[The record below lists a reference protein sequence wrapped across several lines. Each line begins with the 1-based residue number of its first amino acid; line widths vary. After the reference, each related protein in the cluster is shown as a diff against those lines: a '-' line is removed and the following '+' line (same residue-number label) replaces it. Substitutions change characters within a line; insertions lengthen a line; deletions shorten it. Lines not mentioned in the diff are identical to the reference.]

1 MNINQLKYV
10 LEVAASSSMREA
22 STKLYVSQPALSAS
36 IHDLEEE
43 LGILIF
49 ERNNKGISLTDEG
62 RELLSYAKKAVQQYE
77 ILEDRYLARE
87 SGKERFSVSTQHYN
101 FAIKAFTGVIR
112 QTDPDKYTFSIHE
125 TKTKEVLE
133 DVRSMKSE
141 VGIVSFSGSNEA
153 LVKKAALLTVEIV
166 IIGIAAAVIIGL
178 ICEMIIYFK
187 IPVLRRIVSVYIE
200 VSRNTPLLIQL
211 FFIYYGFPKIV
222 IRTDAKVCGAIGL
235 AFLGGSYM
243 AEAFRSGVEAI
254 DTIQEESAYS
264 LGVDIN
270 FVSTEAANRVE
281 YLETGKV
288 DIILANFTVT
298 DERAQ
303 KVDFALPYM
312 NVSLGVVSPDRRV
325 ITDLSQLGA
334 NDEVIVIS
342 GTTAEDYLIKNY
354 SNIAEKRKIAFLSA
368 SDHVSADSLD
378 SEHLNEEGH
387 RILAS
392 VIYDKL
398 RETKMI

>member
-101 FAIKAFTGVIR
+101 FAIKAFTSVIR

-153 LVKKAALLTVEIV
+153 LVKKLLRDYR
-166 IIGIAAAVIIGL
+166 L
-178 ICEMIIYFK
+178 DF
-187 IPVLRRIVSVYIE
+187 
-200 VSRNTPLLIQL
+200 TPLMKRDTYVYVWKDHP
-211 FFIYYGFPKIV
+211 FA
-222 IRTDAKVCGAIGL
+222 D
-235 AFLGGSYM
+235 
-243 AEAFRSGVEAI
+243 RSI
-254 DTIQEESAYS
+254 ISIEELQDYPCISFDQS
-264 LGVDIN
+264 DDSN
-270 FVSTEAANRVE
+270 F
-281 YLETGKV
+281 Y
-288 DIILANFTVT
+288 
-298 DERAQ
+298 
-303 KVDFALPYM
+303 
-312 NVSLGVVSPDRRV
+312 
-325 ITDLSQLGA
+325 
-334 NDEVIVIS
+334 
-342 GTTAEDYLIKNY
+342 
-354 SNIAEKRKIAFLSA
+354 
-368 SDHVSADSLD
+368 
-378 SEHLNEEGH
+378 LNEE
-387 RILAS
+387 AMAD
-392 VIYDKL
+392 YAFN
-398 RETKMI
+398 KMIRSDDRATTMELIAELDGYSIGSGMLSKADAVLQGLVAVKLKEEDPLTIGYITRKGSTMSVYGKRYVEKLTKFKEL